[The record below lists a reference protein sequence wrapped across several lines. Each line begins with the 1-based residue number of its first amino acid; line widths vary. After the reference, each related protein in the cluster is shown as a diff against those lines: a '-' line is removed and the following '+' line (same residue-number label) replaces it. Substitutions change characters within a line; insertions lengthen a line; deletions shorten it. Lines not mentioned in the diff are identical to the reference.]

1 MTQNRGAMLAG
12 TNFEAP
18 LTCSLSLRNYRV
30 ERNAM
35 IATTITPIRTRK
47 SLTVA
52 VFTLCATALPPAAWA
67 QNAKPAPQTI
77 LTVEQPDAQRAKDEL
92 SALLEHYPPSLRG
105 VLALDPTLLD
115 NQSYLAPYP
124 ALVSFLN
131 AHPEI
136 ARDPAFFV
144 GDGAIPRPRQDPAS
158 QILDMWRD
166 MMNGL
171 AIFAGFGLAIGLLIW
186 LVRTLVDYKR
196 WSRLAK
202 VQTDAHTKLLDRFTA
217 NEDLLAYIQSPAG
230 AKFLESS
237 PISLDAAPRGV
248 GAPLGRILWSVQGG
262 VVLMAGGLGLHI
274 VGGRVADAPASQ
286 SLHALGIIGIAL
298 GVGFV
303 ISAIISFVISQ
314 RLGLI
319 ELAPPAPRAAMPGA
333 Q

>member
-1 MTQNRGAMLAG
+1 
-12 TNFEAP
+12 
-18 LTCSLSLRNYRV
+18 
-30 ERNAM
+30 M
-35 IATTITPIRTRK
+35 ISPIRTHLVLRVTTMA
-47 SLTVA
+47 LFA
-52 VFTLCATALPPAAWA
+52 VLPPSAIWA
-67 QNAKPAPQTI
+67 QSPPI
-77 LTVEQPDAQRAKDEL
+77 LTVEQPDAQRAKDEF
-92 SALLEHYPPSLRG
+92 SALLDRYPPALRG
-105 VLALDPTLLD
+105 VLALDPSLLG

-136 ARDPAFFV
+136 ARNPSFYI
-144 GDGAIPRPRQDPAS
+144 GEGGIPRSHQDPAS

-166 MMNGL
+166 VLNGL
-171 AIFAGFGLAIGLLIW
+171 GIFAGFGLAVGLLVW
-186 LVRTLVDYKR
+186 LIRTLVDYRR

-237 PISLDAAPRGV
+237 PISLDAAPRSV
-248 GAPLGRILWSVQGG
+248 GAPLARILWSVQGG
-262 VVLMAGGLGLHI
+262 VVLMAGGIGLHI

-286 SLHALGIIGIAL
+286 SLHALGVIGIAL

-319 ELAPPAPRAAMPGA
+319 EPASLPPRAALPGVR
-333 Q
+333 